1 MTSLLGPVAAAVAVA
16 LLLPPAS
23 ASATARWSWPV
34 PGPHR
39 VVRAFAAPA
48 SPWGAGHRGIDVAA
62 PVGTIVTAPADGTVV
77 WAGRIADRGVVS
89 LDHGGGVL
97 SSFEPVTP
105 AVARGRPVHR
115 GDPIGRVA
123 TGGAHP
129 AGLLHIGAR
138 RDGAYVSPLLFL
150 GGLQR
155 AVLLPMDDLRSADAP
170 GGSSR

>member
-1 MTSLLGPVAAAVAVA
+1 
-16 LLLPPAS
+16 
-23 ASATARWSWPV
+23 ARWSWPL
-34 PGPHR
+34 PAPHP
-39 VVRAFAAPA
+39 VVRAFVAPA

-62 PVGTIVTAPADGTVV
+62 GVGTTVTAPADGTVV
-77 WAGRIADRGVVS
+77 WAGRIVDRGVVS
-89 LDHGGGVL
+89 LDHGGGLL

-123 TGGAHP
+123 SGGSHP
-129 AGLLHIGAR
+129 PGVLHIGAR

-155 AVLLPMDDLRSADAP
+155 AVLLPMDELRSVDVP